1 MVKKKEIWDKPE
13 RLCRECG
20 KKLLGRVDQRFCN
33 DFCRNTYNRHE
44 KQRLAAETAD
54 YTEVTIIAILK
65 NNHLLLRSFNK
76 HQAVT
81 FLIDK
86 EKLYKAGFNFNFC
99 TGCYQESDGR
109 LRYYCFEQTWQ
120 ELPYG
125 RLELGVDRQKLGL
138 TSSGRGV
145 QL

>member
-1 MVKKKEIWDKPE
+1 MRKPHEEWDKPE

-20 KKLLGRVDQRFCN
+20 RKLLGRADQRFCN
-33 DFCRNTYNRHE
+33 DTCRNTYNRQE
-44 KQRLAAETAD
+44 KRRLAAETAD
-54 YTEVTIIAILK
+54 FTEETVITILK

-76 HQAVT
+76 NQVVEC
-81 FLIDK
+81 FVDK

-99 TGCYQESDGR
+99 TGCYLETDGK

-125 RLELGVDRQKLGL
+125 MLELGVDRGRLGL
-138 TSSGRGV
+138 TSSGRNV